1 MSPDHKE
8 NKTLT
13 RTPTPVLPVK
23 DENIL
28 LSPRLQQKYIISI
41 TIVTT
46 ISKTRVQNT
55 RQEQRHEHGSD

>member
-28 LSPRLQQKYIISI
+28 LSPRLQQKYII

-55 RQEQRHEHGSD
+55 RQEQRHEPKSS